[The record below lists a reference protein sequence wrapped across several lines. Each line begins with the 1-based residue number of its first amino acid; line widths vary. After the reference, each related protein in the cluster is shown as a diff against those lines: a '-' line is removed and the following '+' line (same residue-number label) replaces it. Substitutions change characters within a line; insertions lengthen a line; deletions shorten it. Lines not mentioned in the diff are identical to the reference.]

1 MLFLGRERE
10 KGGEGLKA
18 KELEENVVSASS
30 SSFVFLFFQSDILG
44 LRFP

>member
-30 SSFVFLFFQSDILG
+30 SFVFLFFQSDILG

>member
-10 KGGEGLKA
+10 KRREGGIESEGMGGEWSLA
-18 KELEENVVSASS
+18 